1 MSKHILLGICG
12 SIAAYKSPDIVRGLV
27 KKGFRVTCILTRSAQ
42 KFVSKFALEN
52 VSEEICY
59 TDDDFWNEN
68 NLHIKLAR
76 QVDFLLLAP
85 ATINS
90 LSKLSSNL
98 ADNLLLNC
106 CVSFKKNIICAPS
119 MHTEM
124 YEKAYV
130 DNVFKTLKKKG
141 VKFLGPISGELLSG
155 DVGLGRMLEPKS
167 IADSVEFLSHGTL
180 NLTNKKILVV
190 SGGTKENI
198 DPVRQIT
205 NASSGIMGQALAATA
220 AANNANV
227 SLLST
232 TTCDNFGYKKL
243 LTVPTYKELKQA
255 VLDEC
260 RHVDYVIM
268 AAAISDYIPKY
279 NDKKI
284 KRSQDNLMLELF
296 PTEDI
301 LRLITQTYPNK
312 TTIGFCLQ
320 DDIND
325 HSIPIKKVKDKS
337 CDFII
342 SNTTNNLGNYIKT
355 YSLFQKQQFKKK
367 LENISVAKAA
377 YEIMSLITN

>member
-1 MSKHILLGICG
+1 MKKKILLGICG
-12 SIAAYKSPDIVRGLV
+12 SIAAYKAPDIVRHL
-27 KKGFRVTCILTRSAQ
+27 KKKDFEVTCILSRSAE
-42 KFVSKFALEN
+42 KFVTKFTLEN
-52 VSEEICY
+52 ISENKCY

-68 NLHIKLAR
+68 NIHIKLAR
-76 QVDFLLLAP
+76 NNNIFLISP
-85 ATINS
+85 ITINS
-90 LSKLSSNL
+90 LAKLSLNIS
-98 ADNLLLNC
+98 DNLLLNC
-106 CVSFKKNIICAPS
+106 AVAFKENIVCTPS

-124 YEKAYV
+124 YENLLN
-130 DNVFKTLKKKG
+130 DNILNRLKTKG
-141 VKFLGPISGELLSG
+141 VKILGPIKGDLLSG
-155 DVGLGRMLEPKS
+155 DVGVGRMLEPKS
-167 IADSVEFLSHGTL
+167 IADSIEFLAHGSL
-180 NLTNKKILVV
+180 NLTDKKILVV

-205 NASSGIMGQALAATA
+205 NASSGIMGQALAAIA

-232 TTCDNFGYKKL
+232 KTCDNFGYKKL
-243 LTVPTYKELKQA
+243 LTVPTYEKLKQA
-255 VLDEC
+255 VLNEC

-284 KRSQDNLMLELF
+284 KRSQVNLMLELF

-301 LRLITQTYPNK
+301 LRLVTKTYPNK

-325 HSIPIKKVKDKS
+325 HSIPIKKVKEKG
-337 CDFII
+337 CDFMI
-342 SNTTNNLGNYIKT
+342 SNTATNLGNYTKT

-367 LENISVAKAA
+367 LENVSVAKAA